1 MGFKKGNTHG
11 NRFSPSNQPKKR
23 GRKTNIFAQLKKDV
37 EGELGCKVADI
48 DVNSILAMAAF
59 GSQELHN
66 AYLKGEDGKVSS
78 KTPMAIMNYIRA
90 LQIQTQKGN
99 TDAIERI
106 FDRLYGKATQP
117 LEGNIDT
124 NVTHNVDLSVLSV
137 EELMQY
143 NALLEKVSKG
153 KESKDNK
160 ENGEKE

>member
-1 MGFKKGNTHG
+1 MAFKKGNTHG

-23 GRKTNIFAQLKKDV
+23 GGRTNLFAQLKKDLKKEIGV
-37 EGELGCKVADI
+37 EPSEN
-48 DVNSILAMAAF
+48 DVKQLLMFAAF
-59 GSQELHN
+59 GTTKMHD
-66 AYLKGEDGKVSS
+66 AYLKGEGNTANPN
-78 KTPMAIMNYIRA
+78 TPMAIMNCIRA
-90 LQIQTQKGN
+90 LQIQTKNGR
-99 TDAIERI
+99 TDTLMSI

-143 NALLEKVSKG
+143 NALLEKISKG
-153 KESKDNK
+153 KGSK